1 VSRGGSRKN
10 DLENRK
16 TAIGAFFCTRK
27 IRMETGL
34 IIENG
39 LILPS
44 KNGFENWHFLIKN
57 RYFLSLS
64 DKIGVIALFETP
76 EFKFGVAKM
85 CDEYNEPS
93 HDPWWLLVAEIH
105 AVHFAEYVFSIS
117 TGICLLYVI

>member
-1 VSRGGSRKN
+1 MSEEEEDKWLDIGLGCCCKLKLKLSRGGSRKN

-44 KNGFENWHFLIKN
+44 KNGFENWHFKVKN

-64 DKIGVIALFETP
+64 DKIGVIALSETP

-85 CDEYNEPS
+85 CDE
-93 HDPWWLLVAEIH
+93 
-105 AVHFAEYVFSIS
+105 
-117 TGICLLYVI
+117 